1 MNGNEPASPAKGQ
14 GIFYG
19 WTIVGICFLSLNIS
33 VGIVFAG
40 YNPLIVAIQE
50 QFGTS
55 RALAS
60 SGPPIASISLGI
72 VALFIGGLIQKYNA
86 RTIMIGGAALVATG
100 FLIASL
106 VDNIYVLLGVFGTLI
121 GMGFVAMGIVTCS
134 TLVTRWFNT
143 KRGLALG
150 IINLFPG
157 MVIFPL
163 LSTYL
168 LINYGLKSVFLI
180 NAAIFALLIPILF
193 LVVNRPEDRGLT
205 PLGGTP
211 QPTAMPDDDTPS
223 TPPAKSS
230 AGELLANPAFWMLSL
245 GIAILTG
252 AANMISMQAMPMLLD
267 TGVSAMEAASTLSI
281 YGLAIALAAPFFGM
295 LVDKIGPLRGLMVEI
310 AIVIVPWVLIAMLKP
325 GFGTFTAL
333 LFIIGIANGGIVT
346 LHTSTA
352 SILFKPE
359 QFSRA
364 MGMGYFIKMPF
375 LLTTAPAAG
384 HIFDKTGSYDL
395 AIIGGVVS
403 IVIAGALFAALQF
416 TKREKIHKEP
426 VPTKA

>member
-1 MNGNEPASPAKGQ
+1 MSSNQPGAPGVDQ
-14 GIFYG
+14 RIFYG
-19 WTIVGICFLSLNIS
+19 WTIVGICFLSLNFS
-33 VGIVFAG
+33 VGIVFSG

-72 VALFIGGLIQKYNA
+72 VALFMGGLIQKYSA
-86 RTIMIGGAALVATG
+86 RLIMMTGAALVAAG

-106 VDNIYVLLGVFGTLI
+106 VDNVYVLLGVYGTLI
-121 GMGFVAMGIVTCS
+121 GTGFVAMGIVTCS
-134 TLVTRWFNT
+134 TLVTRWFNA

-168 LINYGLKSVFLI
+168 LMNYGLKTVFQV
-180 NAAIFALLIPILF
+180 NALIFALFIPMMFFIY
-193 LVVNRPEDRGLT
+193 NRPEDRGLL
-205 PLGGTP
+205 PLGGLPEPVAPKDGAAAPAST
-211 QPTAMPDDDTPS
+211 DSGLKDLLCNPS
-223 TPPAKSS
+223 
-230 AGELLANPAFWMLSL
+230 FWLLSL

-252 AANMISMQAMPMLLD
+252 AANMLSMHAMPMLLD
-267 TGVSAMEAASTLSI
+267 KGTPQLEAASTLSI
-281 YGLAIALAAPFFGM
+281 YGLAIALAAPLYGI

-310 AIVIVPWVLIAMLKP
+310 AIVIVPWILIAALNP
-325 GFGTFTAL
+325 DFVLFTTL

-346 LHTSTA
+346 LHTSSA
-352 SILFKPE
+352 AVLVKPE

-364 MGMGYFIKMPF
+364 MGIGYFIKMPF
-375 LLTTAPAAG
+375 LLSTAPAAG
-384 HIFDKTGSYDL
+384 HIFDETGSYQL
-395 AIIGGVVS
+395 AMIGGVVS
-403 IVIAGALFAALQF
+403 ILIAAALFAALQF
-416 TKREKIHKEP
+416 KRRETIPENAI
-426 VPTKA
+426 PTKA